1 MILSAVEFCLSEVV
15 SRQMIMSRGCHA
27 AASVRYEVDSASSAQ
42 GWSAFVAAAV
52 PQTTPY
58 RHHDGDGRKE

>member
-1 MILSAVEFCLSEVV
+1 
-15 SRQMIMSRGCHA
+15 MIMSRSCHA